1 MVALTLV
8 ANAARAVPTRQSAK
22 SAAKAHAVGATPAFV
37 ARRRGDAGVAVS
49 ARSRKAS
56 HRLVIA
62 RAGGEVRVKSQ
73 RPTHGRRRVVRISA
87 YPVCFAL
94 QGLGRARDARFAH
107 TRHRFAPAPSSH
119 PRTLPPHAALD
130 EQGDELDDEENNRR
144 TAEAEVE
151 VVEDE
156 DDEEEE
162 EEAAPPTR
170 VSEIMAQLQEAVD
183 AGTGGDV
190 LAELL
195 PELTTEVSGIESAF
209 KDIQAAN
216 VGLEDQAAAVKD
228 QFLRLTA
235 DFDNFKKR
243 TVKEKQQLGET
254 TKSKVFEAMLPA
266 LDNFDLAKANLK
278 PESEEGEKIMSQY
291 QGLYEG
297 PMTIL
302 SNQGLTAVD
311 GVGAP
316 FDPNFHE
323 AIMREESEEPEDV
336 IIEEFRTGYK
346 MGEDTLVRASMVK
359 VSAGPASE

>member
-1 MVALTLV
+1 VP
-8 ANAARAVPTRQSAK
+8 RATGFRS
-22 SAAKAHAVGATPAFV
+22 S
-37 ARRRGDAGVAVS
+37 ARRA
-49 ARSRKAS
+49 
-56 HRLVIA
+56 I
-62 RAGGEVRVKSQ
+62 RVD
-73 RPTHGRRRVVRISA
+73 T
-87 YPVCFAL
+87 
-94 QGLGRARDARFAH
+94 RDQ
-107 TRHRFAPAPSSH
+107 FAPAPLVPPADPS
-119 PRTLPPHAALD
+119 PPHAALD

-162 EEAAPPTR
+162 EAEEAAPPTR
-170 VSEIMAQLQEAVD
+170 VSEIMARLQEAVD

-195 PELTTEVSGIESAF
+195 PELTTEVTGIESAF

-254 TKSKVFEAMLPA
+254 AKSKVFEAMLPA

-278 PESEEGEKIMSQY
+278 PESEEGEKIMNQY

-297 PMTIL
+297 LMTIL

-336 IIEEFRTGYK
+336 IIEEFRKGYK

>member
-1 MVALTLV
+1 
-8 ANAARAVPTRQSAK
+8 
-22 SAAKAHAVGATPAFV
+22 
-37 ARRRGDAGVAVS
+37 
-49 ARSRKAS
+49 
-56 HRLVIA
+56 
-62 RAGGEVRVKSQ
+62 
-73 RPTHGRRRVVRISA
+73 
-87 YPVCFAL
+87 
-94 QGLGRARDARFAH
+94 
-107 TRHRFAPAPSSH
+107 
-119 PRTLPPHAALD
+119 
-130 EQGDELDDEENNRR
+130 
-144 TAEAEVE
+144 VE

-162 EEAAPPTR
+162 EAEEAAPPTR
-170 VSEIMAQLQEAVD
+170 VSEIMARLQEAVD

-195 PELTTEVSGIESAF
+195 PELTTEVTGIESAF

-254 TKSKVFEAMLPA
+254 AKSKVFEAMLPA

-297 PMTIL
+297 LMTIL

-323 AIMREESEEPEDV
+323 AIMREESADAAEDT
-336 IIEEFRTGYK
+336 ILEEFRKGYK
-346 MGEDTLVRASMVK
+346 LGENTLIRPAMVK
-359 VSAGPASE
+359 VSAAPSSE

>member
-1 MVALTLV
+1 MSRAFLV
-8 ANAARAVPTRQSAK
+8 CRPERLAPIDPFPPRAAV
-22 SAAKAHAVGATPAFV
+22 
-37 ARRRGDAGVAVS
+37 
-49 ARSRKAS
+49 
-56 HRLVIA
+56 
-62 RAGGEVRVKSQ
+62 
-73 RPTHGRRRVVRISA
+73 
-87 YPVCFAL
+87 
-94 QGLGRARDARFAH
+94 
-107 TRHRFAPAPSSH
+107 
-119 PRTLPPHAALD
+119 D
-130 EQGDELDDEENNRR
+130 EQGNELDDEENNRR
-144 TAEAEVE
+144 AADADVE
-151 VVEDE
+151 VVEGEDE
-156 DDEEEE
+156 EAADDDDDEEEEEE

-170 VSEIMAQLQEAVD
+170 VSEIMATLQEAVD
-183 AGTGGDV
+183 AGTGGDA
-190 LAELL
+190 LAKLL
-195 PELTTEVSGIESAF
+195 PELTTEVAGIESAF

-216 VGLEDQAAAVKD
+216 VGLEDQAGAVKD

-243 TVKEKQQLGET
+243 TIKEKQQLGET

-291 QGLYEG
+291 QGLYDG
-297 PMTIL
+297 LMTIL
-302 SNQGLTAVD
+302 SNQGLAAVD

-336 IIEEFRTGYK
+336 IIEEFRKGYK

>member
-1 MVALTLV
+1 MMRDDA
-8 ANAARAVPTRQSAK
+8 P
-22 SAAKAHAVGATPAFV
+22 
-37 ARRRGDAGVAVS
+37 RRRRACFRSDAA
-49 ARSRKAS
+49 
-56 HRLVIA
+56 
-62 RAGGEVRVKSQ
+62 
-73 RPTHGRRRVVRISA
+73 PRR
-87 YPVCFAL
+87 
-94 QGLGRARDARFAH
+94 
-107 TRHRFAPAPSSH
+107 APADPPL
-119 PRTLPPHAALD
+119 PRAALD

-144 TAEAEVE
+144 ASEAEAE

-156 DDEEEE
+156 DEDEDEAEEE

-170 VSEIMAQLQEAVD
+170 VSEIMATLQEAVD
-183 AGTGGDV
+183 AGTGGEA

-195 PELTTEVSGIESAF
+195 PELTTEVTGIESAF

-266 LDNFDLAKANLK
+266 LDNFDLAKTNLK
-278 PESEEGEKIMSQY
+278 PESEEGEKIMGQY
-291 QGLYEG
+291 QGLHDG
-297 PMTIL
+297 LMTIL
-302 SNQGLTAVD
+302 GNQGLVAVD
-311 GVGAP
+311 GVGTP

-336 IIEEFRTGYK
+336 IIEEFRKGYK

-359 VSAGPASE
+359 VSSGPASE

>member
-1 MVALTLV
+1 MMRDDA
-8 ANAARAVPTRQSAK
+8 P
-22 SAAKAHAVGATPAFV
+22 
-37 ARRRGDAGVAVS
+37 RRR
-49 ARSRKAS
+49 
-56 HRLVIA
+56 
-62 RAGGEVRVKSQ
+62 
-73 RPTHGRRRVVRISA
+73 
-87 YPVCFAL
+87 
-94 QGLGRARDARFAH
+94 RARFRSDAASR
-107 TRHRFAPAPSSH
+107 RAPADPPL
-119 PRTLPPHAALD
+119 PRAALD

-144 TAEAEVE
+144 ASEAEAE

-156 DDEEEE
+156 DEDEDEDEAEEE

-170 VSEIMAQLQEAVD
+170 VSEIMATLQEAVD
-183 AGTGGDV
+183 AGTGGEA

-195 PELTTEVSGIESAF
+195 PELTTEVAGIESAF

-216 VGLEDQAAAVKD
+216 VGLEDQAGAVKD

-243 TVKEKQQLGET
+243 TIKEKQQLGET
-254 TKSKVFEAMLPA
+254 AKSKVFEAMLPA

-278 PESEEGEKIMSQY
+278 PESEEGEKIMGQY
-291 QGLYEG
+291 QGLHDG
-297 PMTIL
+297 LMTIL
-302 SNQGLTAVD
+302 GNQGLVAVD

-336 IIEEFRTGYK
+336 IIEEFRKGYK

-359 VSAGPASE
+359 VSAGPAAE